1 MCLMEPCIRARKA
14 FPKDLASAGDNFLR
28 KGYNLHCHGDKMSV
42 QTAKKVRM
50 NMDFG
55 QLRELYEEHLGDR
68 MRMTRWEA
76 LAQSLVDMIH
86 AGDLAPG
93 ERLPTH
99 RALADL
105 LGVTVGTVSRAYAR
119 CAQLNLTQGIVGRGT
134 FVTRPAREVDVYA
147 QRPLPR
153 TCLDSSA
160 RRSREPGEQPFD
172 AKNPLDMGF
181 ITPFEHLN
189 PSLEEGLAGLLKRGG
204 LDVLGGYQAPAGRAS
219 HREAGALWAA
229 RFGLPVAP
237 DNVLVCAGAQHA
249 LLTVLASLFNPGDR
263 IAAEQLSYPLLRHL
277 AQMLRLQLC
286 PIRMDKNG
294 IVPSALE
301 AACRT
306 RIIRGLYLMPSCHN
320 PTLSLIP
327 EFRRHEIVDI
337 CRRHDV
343 SIIEDDVYALSL
355 EQHLPPLSRLAPE
368 RSCFIASTS
377 EALGA
382 GLRVAYLCAPAHA
395 LKALEHTIS
404 YTISMAPPLMAELA
418 SLWIGDGTADNVLV
432 AKRRAAAKA
441 NMLARDILDGFSLIT
456 RTTGFFCWLKL
467 PGGAEA
473 AREFAERARQ
483 QGLVVADSSYF
494 AVGGSSEDAGVR
506 LALGLKDQDILARA
520 LRCLAELLQRGQ
532 E

>member
-1 MCLMEPCIRARKA
+1 
-14 FPKDLASAGDNFLR
+14 
-28 KGYNLHCHGDKMSV
+28 
-42 QTAKKVRM
+42 
-50 NMDFG
+50 MDFG
-55 QLRELYEEHLGDR
+55 QLQELYEEHLRDR
-68 MRMTRWEA
+68 AHMTRWEA
-76 LAQSLVDMIH
+76 LAQAFADMIH
-86 AGDLAPG
+86 TGILTPG

-99 RALADL
+99 RELAGL

-119 CAQLNLTQGIVGRGT
+119 TAQLNLSQGIVGRGT
-134 FVTRPAREVDVYA
+134 FVVRPVQEVDVFG
-147 QRPLPR
+147 QRPLR
-153 TCLDSSA
+153 SFSDSSL
-160 RRSREPGEQPFD
+160 REPGQPFD
-172 AKNPLDMGF
+172 PQKPLDMGF

-189 PSLEEGLAGLLKRGG
+189 PSLGAGLLALQGRGG
-204 LDVLGGYQAPAGRAS
+204 LDEFGGYQTPQGRAS

-229 RFGLPVAP
+229 RFGLPVSP

-277 AQMLRLQLC
+277 AQRLRLQIV

-306 RIIRGLYLMPSCHN
+306 RAIRGLYLMPSCHN

-337 CRRHDV
+337 CRRHDAC
-343 SIIEDDVYALSL
+343 IIEDDVYALSL

-377 EALGA
+377 EAMGA
-382 GLRVAYLCAPAHA
+382 GLRIAYLCAPTQF
-395 LKALEHTIS
+395 LQALEHTIS

-432 AKRRAAAKA
+432 AKRKAAQEA
-441 NMLARDILDGFSLIT
+441 NALARSILDGFELVT

-467 PGGAEA
+467 PGGPEEA
-473 AREFAERARQ
+473 MAFAQAARQ
-483 QGLVVADSSYF
+483 QGIIVADVSCF
-494 AVGGSSEDAGVR
+494 AVGGQAEGAGVR
-506 LALGLKDQDILARA
+506 LALGLKDQNILASA
-520 LRCLAELLQRGQ
+520 LECLARILQKG
-532 E
+532 